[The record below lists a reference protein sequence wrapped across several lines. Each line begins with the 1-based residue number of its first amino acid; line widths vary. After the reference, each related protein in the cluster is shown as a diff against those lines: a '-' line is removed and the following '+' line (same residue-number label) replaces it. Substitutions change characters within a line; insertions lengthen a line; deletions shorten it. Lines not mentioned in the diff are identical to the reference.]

1 MFKVKFDH
9 VVWANAS
16 GSRVTKAGGA
26 ELRHA
31 IKLVKNGLAKVKVV
45 DSRYLGPGR
54 SYDTGTSATTYEVTI
69 F

>member
-1 MFKVKFDH
+1 MFKVEFDH
-9 VVWANAS
+9 VVWSNAS

-31 IKLVKNGLAKVKVV
+31 NRLVKNGLAKVKEVNR
-45 DSRYLGPGR
+45 RYLGPGR
-54 SYDTGTSATTYEVTI
+54 SYDTGTSAITYEVTI

>member
-1 MFKVKFDH
+1 
-9 VVWANAS
+9 
-16 GSRVTKAGGA
+16 VTKAGGA

-31 IKLVKNGLAKVKVV
+31 NKLVKNGLAKVKVV

>member
-1 MFKVKFDH
+1 MKVKFDY
-9 VVWANAS
+9 VVWSNAS
-16 GSRVTKAGGA
+16 GSRVTRAGGA

-31 IKLVKNGLAKVKVV
+31 KKLVKNGFAKLRVV

-54 SYDTGTSATTYEVTI
+54 SYDTGTSAITYEVTI

>member
-9 VVWANAS
+9 VVWSNAS
-16 GSRVTKAGGA
+16 GNCVTKAGGA

-31 IKLVKNGLAKVKVV
+31 KKLVKNGLAKVREVNR
-45 DSRYLGPGR
+45 RYLGPGR
-54 SYDTGTSATTYEVTI
+54 SYNTGTSAITYEVTI

>member
-9 VVWANAS
+9 VVWSNAS

-31 IKLVKNGLAKVKVV
+31 KKLVHNGLATLKEVGRK
-45 DSRYLGPGR
+45 YLGPGR
-54 SYDTGTSATTYEVTI
+54 SYDSGTSAVTYEVTI